1 METRMSIPHFR
12 QQTSFNLI
20 ALLVT
25 IGVNVM
31 ANTSTLNGLTTGE
44 ISKQYPNLFT
54 PANVTFS
61 VWSLIYLSLLA
72 FAGYQ
77 LWLSFSK
84 GHETEL
90 SAFIVRM
97 KYWFLLNCLGNACW
111 LFAWHYNLI
120 WLSLLFMF
128 LILFTLGKISANF
141 RIAHPGAPLREKIF
155 IHFPFGIYLG
165 WISIATLA
173 NIFAFLASIGWSG
186 WGVSQ
191 VAWTIVGMIIG
202 TLAALFMI
210 FRHNNLWYGL
220 MCVWGFY
227 GIILKREAELTR
239 DAPPIIA
246 AGTLVIA
253 VLLLSVLM
261 QLLRKRPLI

>member
-1 METRMSIPHFR
+1 METRMSIPHYR

-20 ALLVT
+20 ALLVV

-31 ANTSTLNGLTTGE
+31 ANTATLNGRTTGE

-54 PANVTFS
+54 PADITFS
-61 VWSLIYLSLLA
+61 IWSIIYLGLLG

-77 LWLSFSK
+77 LWLSFTK
-84 GHETEL
+84 GHEAEL

-111 LFAWHYNLI
+111 LFAWHYDQI

-128 LILFTLGKISANF
+128 MILFTLGKIHSNF

-165 WISIATLA
+165 WISIATIA
-173 NIFAFLASIGWSG
+173 NIFAFLVSVGWTG
-186 WGVSQ
+186 WGLSQ
-191 VAWTIVGMIIG
+191 VTWAVTGMIIG

-210 FRHNNLWYGL
+210 FRHNNTSYVLVCIWA
-220 MCVWGFY
+220 FY
-227 GIILKREAELTR
+227 GIILKQEATLTR
-239 DAPPIIA
+239 DSPPIIA
-246 AGTLVIA
+246 AGTVIIA
-253 VLLLSVLM
+253 VLALSVLM
-261 QLLRKRPLI
+261 QLLRKRPLL

>member
-20 ALLVT
+20 ALLVV
-25 IGVNVM
+25 IGVNVL
-31 ANTSTLNGLTTGE
+31 ANTSTLNGRTTGE
-44 ISKQYPNLFT
+44 ISRQYPNLFT
-54 PANVTFS
+54 PANITFS
-61 VWSLIYLSLLA
+61 VWGLIYLGLLA
-72 FAGYQ
+72 FAVYQ

-84 GHETEL
+84 GHEAEL

-111 LFAWHYNLI
+111 LFAWHYELI
-120 WLSLLFMF
+120 WLSLL
-128 LILFTLGKISANF
+128 LILLVLYTLAKIHSAF
-141 RIAHPGAPLREKIF
+141 RIAHPGAPRREKIF
-155 IHFPFGIYLG
+155 IHFPFGIYFG
-165 WISIATLA
+165 WISIATIA
-173 NIFAFLASIGWSG
+173 NIFVFLTSIGWTG

-191 VAWTIVGMIIG
+191 VAWTIIGMIVG

-210 FRHNNLWYGL
+210 FRHNNVWYGL
-220 MCVWGFY
+220 VCIWGFY
-227 GIILKREAELTR
+227 GIILKREAALTR
-239 DAPPIIA
+239 DSPTIIA

-253 VLLLSVLM
+253 VLVLSVLM

>member
-1 METRMSIPHFR
+1 METRMSLPHYR
-12 QQTSFNLI
+12 QQTSFNVI
-20 ALLVT
+20 ALLVV

-31 ANTSTLNGLTTGE
+31 ANTATLNGLTTGE
-44 ISKQYPNLFT
+44 ISNRYPNLFT

-61 VWSLIYLSLLA
+61 IWSVIYLGLLA

-84 GHETEL
+84 GREAEL
-90 SAFIVRM
+90 SAFIARM
-97 KYWFLLNCLGNACW
+97 KYWFLLNCLANACW
-111 LFAWHYNLI
+111 LFAWHYEQI

-128 LILFTLGKISANF
+128 LLLFTLGKIHASF

-165 WISIATLA
+165 WITIASIA
-173 NIFAFLASIGWSG
+173 NIFAFLVSIGWSG
-186 WGVSQ
+186 WGFGQ
-191 VAWTIVGMIIG
+191 VAWVITGMIIG

-210 FRHNNLWYGL
+210 FRHNNIWYG
-220 MCVWGFY
+220 VAGIWGFY
-227 GIILKREAELTR
+227 GIILKREAALTR
-239 DAPPIIA
+239 DSAPIIA

-253 VLLLSVLM
+253 VLVLSVLM
-261 QLLRKRPLI
+261 QLLRKRPLL